1 MKKPSSK
8 RKAQAPVASIRSS
21 SRCITKSKS
30 KQYKILFSKNDM
42 NHIQYNAAK
51 LYLENKNFLVNS
63 NNCKLFLIAVGSCM
77 FIMVLFILRFRT
89 N

>member
-1 MKKPSSK
+1 MKKHSSK
-8 RKAQAPVASIRSS
+8 RKAQAPEASIRSS

-51 LYLENKNFLVNS
+51 LYLDNRNLLINS
-63 NNCKLFLIAVGSCM
+63 NNCKLFLTIICSCIV
-77 FIMVLFILRFRT
+77 IMVLFVLRCRL